1 MRDCKRG
8 LQSRGSVALWV
19 MALHVVFCTFPD
31 KEVAQRIA
39 RTLVEEGL
47 AACVNLVPGV
57 QSIYRW
63 EGKVESAEEV
73 LGVMKT
79 TDLAYAKLESR
90 IKELHPYEVPEI
102 VAVPVERVEEKYAAW
117 VTEMTAQGL

>member
-1 MRDCKRG
+1 
-8 LQSRGSVALWV
+8 

-31 KEVAQRIA
+31 KETAQGIA

-47 AACVNLVPGV
+47 VGCVNLVPGV

-63 EGKVESAEEV
+63 EGKVESAEEM

-79 TDLAYAKLESR
+79 ASEAYAALESR

-102 VAVPVERVEEKYAAW
+102 LAVPVEKVEGRYEAWVEEII
-117 VTEMTAQGL
+117 LRDS